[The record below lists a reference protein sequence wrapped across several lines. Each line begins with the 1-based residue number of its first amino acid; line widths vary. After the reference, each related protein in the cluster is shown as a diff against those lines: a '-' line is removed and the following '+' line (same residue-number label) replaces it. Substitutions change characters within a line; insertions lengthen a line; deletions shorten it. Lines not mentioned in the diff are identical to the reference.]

1 MVIRIDIC
9 HSMEFYNLKNSK
21 HLQIVQSCFKRDLYE
36 ADAIARLLPT
46 AKAVGYAATAP
57 TGLASLSAADVA
69 GNDGSHAGR
78 HYGCGCRGE
87 RARGREQGCAGAVAD
102 VGDFV

>member
-1 MVIRIDIC
+1 
-9 HSMEFYNLKNSK
+9 MEFYNLKNSK

-57 TGLASLSAADVA
+57 TGLAKMPAADVA

-78 HYGCGCRGE
+78 HYGLAAGE
-87 RARGREQGCAGAVAD
+87 RGRAAGSKDAPWLLRVWGILCNFAFD
-102 VGDFV
+102 

>member
-1 MVIRIDIC
+1 
-9 HSMEFYNLKNSK
+9 MEFYNLKNSK

-46 AKAVGYAATAP
+46 VKTVGYAATAP
-57 TGLASLSAADVA
+57 TGLISSLLPTLPEN
-69 GNDGSHAGR
+69 GGSHAGQ

>member
-1 MVIRIDIC
+1 
-9 HSMEFYNLKNSK
+9 MEFYNLKNSK

-57 TGLASLSAADVA
+57 TGLAKMPAADV
-69 GNDGSHAGR
+69 GSWRKSCGTALWL
-78 HYGCGCRGE
+78 GCRGE

>member
-1 MVIRIDIC
+1 
-9 HSMEFYNLKNSK
+9 MEFYNLKNSK

-57 TGLASLSAADVA
+57 TGLISSLLPLPEN
-69 GNDGSHAGR
+69 GGSHAGR

-87 RARGREQGCAGAVAD
+87 SASGREQGCAGAVAG

>member
-1 MVIRIDIC
+1 
-9 HSMEFYNLKNSK
+9 MEFYNFKNSK

-57 TGLASLSAADVA
+57 TGLISSLLPTLPENV
-69 GNDGSHAGR
+69 GSHAGR
-78 HYGCGCRGE
+78 HYGCSADGMAECARNGAGLRRGCC
-87 RARGREQGCAGAVAD
+87 GCGGFCVILHLIKLR
-102 VGDFV
+102 

>member
-1 MVIRIDIC
+1 
-9 HSMEFYNLKNSK
+9 MEFYNLKNSK

-57 TGLASLSAADVA
+57 TGLASLSAADV
-69 GNDGSHAGR
+69 GSWRKSCGTA
-78 HYGCGCRGE
+78 YGCGCRGE

>member
-1 MVIRIDIC
+1 
-9 HSMEFYNLKNSK
+9 MEFYNLKNSK

-57 TGLASLSAADVA
+57 TGLASLLAEVMRDGIMAVAA
-69 GNDGSHAGR
+69 
-78 HYGCGCRGE
+78 GE
-87 RARGREQGCAGAVAD
+87 RGRAAGSKDAPRLLRVWGILCNFAFD
-102 VGDFV
+102 